1 MEPHTTG
8 PDETAD
14 QIAEYAFGPFRL
26 DTKTLQL
33 YRADEPVALTPKA
46 FDTLLELVRSD
57 NRLVRKESLLRAVW
71 PGAFA
76 SEDSLTQNIT
86 ALRKALG
93 DHATAPEF
101 IETKPRRGYRFVAP
115 VTRRVRGGSASAKAV
130 AVAPAAVHATAPTP
144 AAPLAATHAEAPAS
158 ARRPWAAAAVLG
170 TAALAVVL
178 AVLVFAARPPAA
190 PDPGSL
196 LLAVDA
202 PAGTRLVSGVLSPA
216 GDAMVLLTEDET
228 TGETQLW
235 ARVLASS
242 GATPL
247 AGTSN
252 ASWPFWSPDGRDI
265 GFFARAELRRVSR
278 DGGNPVT
285 LAPTVG
291 LTAGGGSW
299 GEDGTVLFAHFKSG
313 IDAVPAAGGEARA
326 VTTLDATAGDLAH
339 RWPQFLPNGRDFLYS
354 INALDP
360 ARTGTWLGSLDPGDP
375 VRLVEAE
382 GGVMAAPGVLVYVRD
397 GALMAQRFD
406 MERRAPEGP
415 AVALVDGV
423 TPPSVTN
430 NHAVSATPNGLLA
443 FTTSGRQPARLAW
456 LNRSGAEVAAIA
468 APDALFNPS
477 MSRDERYLAAGS
489 GASVWLVDIER
500 NASTRVFP
508 GHTPLLSP
516 DGGFIAFTSTHLD
529 GIANVFT
536 RDLAGSEERLLVRS
550 PENKFVSDLS
560 LDGRHLVYASTN
572 PRTKM
577 DLWRLTLDE
586 EGARPQPLLVSEAS
600 EFQGQI
606 SPDGRWIAYA
616 SDESG
621 RWNVYVQAF
630 PELGRKQLVSV
641 GGGSE
646 PQWRPDGQELF
657 YLSDD
662 LSVMAV
668 AVGTAAADALALS
681 TPAPLFRIPM
691 PSAGELYTRRNHY
704 AVSQAGDRFAV
715 NVFDDHTR
723 SVSVMTNWTARLDAP
738 AAGR

>member
-1 MEPHTTG
+1 MELHTAG

-14 QIAEYAFGPFRL
+14 EVVEYAFGPFRL
-26 DTKTLQL
+26 DTKALQL
-33 YRADEPVALTPKA
+33 YRGDEPVALTPKA
-46 FDTLLELVRSD
+46 FDTLLELVRND
-57 NRLVRKESLLRAVW
+57 GRLVRKESLLQAVW

-93 DHATAPEF
+93 DHATAPDY

-115 VTRRVRGGSASAKAV
+115 VARRVGPSDTSAVPGTRLPTRPDMEPPVAV
-130 AVAPAAVHATAPTP
+130 PPAVAPAAPVPGATWG
-144 AAPLAATHAEAPAS
+144 L
-158 ARRPWAAAAVLG
+158 WAAG
-170 TAALAVVL
+170 ALAVVL
-178 AVLVFAARPPAA
+178 AVIVFAVIRPPAA
-190 PDPGSL
+190 PPQGSL
-196 LLAVDA
+196 HPAIDA
-202 PAGTRLVSGVLSPA
+202 PPGTRLVSGVLSPG
-216 GDAMVLLTEDET
+216 GDAMVLLTEDEA

-235 ARVLASS
+235 TRTLASS
-242 GATPL
+242 DATPL
-247 AGTSN
+247 PGTGN
-252 ASWPFWSPDGRDI
+252 ASWPFWSPDGNDI
-265 GFFARAELRRVSR
+265 GFFAGAALKRVGR
-278 DGGNPVT
+278 DGANLMT
-285 LAPTVG
+285 LTPTVG
-291 LTAGGGSW
+291 LTAGGGTW
-299 GEDGTVLFAHFKSG
+299 GDDGTLLFAHFKSG
-313 IDAVPAAGGEARA
+313 IDTVPATGGEARA
-326 VTTLDATAGDLAH
+326 VTALDAAAGDVAH
-339 RWPQFLPNGRDFLYS
+339 RWPQFLPSGRDFLYS
-354 INALDP
+354 VNALDP
-360 ARTGTWLGSLDPGDP
+360 ARSGTWLSSLDPGAGAP
-375 VRLVEAE
+375 VRLLDVEGA
-382 GGVMAAPGVLVYVRD
+382 VMAAPGVLVYVRD

-406 MERRAPEGP
+406 LERRRSDGP

-423 TPPSVTN
+423 APRNPSN
-430 NHAVSATPNGLLA
+430 NRAVSAAPNGLLA
-443 FTTSGRQPARLAW
+443 FTTSGQEPARLVW
-456 LNRSGAEVAAIA
+456 LDRSGAEVATIA

-489 GASVWLVDIER
+489 GADVWLVDVER

-529 GIANVFT
+529 GIANVFA
-536 RDLAGSEERLLVRS
+536 RDLASSEERLLVQS

-572 PRTKM
+572 PETKM
-577 DLWRLTLDE
+577 DLWLLRLDE
-586 EGARPQPLLVSEAS
+586 DAGPQPLLTSEAS

-621 RWNVYVQAF
+621 TWNVYVQAF
-630 PELGRKQLVSV
+630 PELGRKQLVST

-662 LSVMAV
+662 LTLMAV
-668 AVGTAAADALALS
+668 TVGAGADAGDTLALS

-704 AVSQAGDRFAV
+704 AVSLGGDRFAV

-723 SVSVMTNWTARLDAP
+723 SVAVMTNWTARL
-738 AAGR
+738 AASAAVR